1 MSGAAYDVA
10 VVGSGF
16 GGSVTALRLA
26 EKGYS
31 VVVLEA
37 GRRFEPQD
45 FPRTSWDVRNF
56 LWAPRLGCKGIQ
68 RIHVLRDVVVLA
80 GAGVGGGSLNYANT
94 LYEPL
99 EEFFDDPQ
107 WAGLADW
114 RSELAPYYDQ
124 AKRMLGAV
132 VNPTMT
138 PSDEAMRTVAEQMG
152 VGDTF
157 RLTPVGVYFG
167 EPGVTV
173 DDPFFGGAGPM
184 RTGCREVGAC
194 MTGCPHGAK
203 NTLPTNYLYLAE
215 QLGVRVVPETTVT
228 ALRPLA
234 AGGFA
239 VDTRRTSMVGGL
251 RRTFAV
257 DQVVVAAGTYGTL
270 RLLLQMRDEGVLPR
284 LSRRLGQRVR
294 TNSEALVGAT
304 SRDSGH
310 DFTRGVAITSSF
322 HPDDHTHIEPVRYG
336 RGSNLMGLLATVR
349 PRGERPRLGDWVR
362 ELVTR
367 PGRVARAFDVRRW
380 SERTVIVLAMQSLDN
395 SLTLQRRPR
404 WLGGGLTSRQG
415 HGEPSP
421 SFIPAA
427 DETSQRLAELVG
439 GDAGLT
445 WGQLVDAP
453 MTAHFL
459 GGAPMG
465 HTADD
470 GVIDAYHRV
479 HGHPGLHVV
488 DGSAVSANLGVNP
501 SLTITALAERA
512 MAFWPNRGEP
522 DPRPPMTGSE
532 GSTAPGAGPS
542 VSPVAPRRPAVP
554 ASAPGALRLPLA

>member
-1 MSGAAYDVA
+1 VSGAGYDVA

-37 GRRFEPQD
+37 GRRFGPQD
-45 FPRTSWDVRNF
+45 YPRTSWDVRNF
-56 LWAPRLGCKGIQ
+56 VWAPRLGCKGIQ
-68 RIHVLRDVVVLA
+68 RIHVLPDVVVLA

-99 EEFFDDPQ
+99 DDFYADPQ

-114 RSELAPYYDQ
+114 RTELAPYYDQ

-132 VNPTMT
+132 VNPAVT
-138 PSDEAMRTVAEQMG
+138 PSDEVMRTVAEQMG

-173 DDPFFGGAGPM
+173 ADPFFGGAGPA
-184 RTGCREVGAC
+184 RTGCRQVGEC
-194 MTGCPHGAK
+194 MTGCRHGAK
-203 NTLPTNYLYLAE
+203 NTLTTNYLHLAE
-215 QLGVRVVPETTVT
+215 QLGVRVAAETTVT
-228 ALRPLA
+228 AVRPLN
-234 AGGFA
+234 GGGYA
-239 VDTRRTSMVGGL
+239 VDTRRTSVAGGV

-257 DQVVVAAGTYGTL
+257 DHVVVAAGTYGTMQ
-270 RLLLQMRDEGVLPR
+270 LLIRMRDEGVLPR
-284 LSRRLGQRVR
+284 LSPRLGELVR

-304 SRDSGH
+304 ARDPGH

-322 HPDDHTHIEPVRYG
+322 HPDEHTHIEPVRYG

-349 PRGERPRLGDWVR
+349 PRGERPTVGGWVR

-367 PGRVARAFDVRRW
+367 PARVARGVDVRRW

-395 SLTLQRRPR
+395 SLTLRRRPR

-421 SFIPAA
+421 TFIPAA
-427 DETSQRLAELVG
+427 DETARRLAEIVDG
-439 GDAGLT
+439 EPGLS

-465 HTADD
+465 RSADD
-470 GVIDAYHRV
+470 GVIDVFHRV

-512 MAFWPNRGEP
+512 MAWWPNRGEP
-522 DPRPPMTGSE
+522 DPRPPLSADASAEGTG
-532 GSTAPGAGPS
+532 
-542 VSPVAPRRPAVP
+542 PVAPLRPAVP
-554 ASAPGALRLPLA
+554 PGAPGALRLPPA